1 MLKII
6 VLFVVLACSMANPV
20 EIGNFTQW
28 IFQNDSYTDDYD
40 YNSSMQASTEDDSH
54 TSEQVDFVNFD
65 FDLNEEEIRVFEA
78 ELAVTADQLFGKLRV
93 SG

>member
-1 MLKII
+1 
-6 VLFVVLACSMANPV
+6 MANPV

-28 IFQNDSYTDDYD
+28 IFQNDSNTDDYD
-40 YNSSMQASTEDDSH
+40 YNSSMQASTEDDSDN
-54 TSEQVDFVNFD
+54 SEKTDLVTLNFD
-65 FDLNEEEIRVFEA
+65 LSDEEIRVFEE

>member
-1 MLKII
+1 MI

-20 EIGNFTQW
+20 EMGNFTQW
-28 IFQNDSYTDDYD
+28 IFQNDSNTDDYD
-40 YNSSMQASTEDDSH
+40 YNSSKQASTEDNSH
-54 TSEQVDFVNFD
+54 TSEQVDFVNLD

-78 ELAVTADQLFGKLRV
+78 ELAGIADQLFGKLRV

>member
-1 MLKII
+1 
-6 VLFVVLACSMANPV
+6 V

-28 IFQNDSYTDDYD
+28 IFQNDSNTDDYD
-40 YNSSMQASTEDDSH
+40 YNSSKQASTEDDSH